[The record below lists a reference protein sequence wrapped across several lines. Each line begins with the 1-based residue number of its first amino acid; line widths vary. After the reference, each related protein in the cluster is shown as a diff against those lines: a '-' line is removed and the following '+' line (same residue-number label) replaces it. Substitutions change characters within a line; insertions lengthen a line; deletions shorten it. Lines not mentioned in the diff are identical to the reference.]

1 LDPNNELLAVFPPRR
16 LTAEELRDAMLA
28 ATGELSTEM
37 GGPGVFPEINRE
49 VALQPRHIMGGTAP
63 AYQPSPR
70 PEQRN
75 RRTIYAFRLRTLPD
89 PMLEAFNRPG
99 TEASCERR
107 DDTTVTPQ
115 VFALFNG
122 QFVHDRALAL
132 AARIHKAEKDAAGQ
146 IEQAFRL
153 VYGRGPTEAQRAAA
167 AAHVEQMT
175 RHHLKH
181 SPRPVRPAET
191 VVREMIEEQTGEL
204 MKWEEK
210 LDLTGYQPD
219 LKPWDVRPEVRG
231 LAELCLVLLNSNEF
245 LYVY

>member
-1 LDPNNELLAVFPPRR
+1 LLAVFAPRR

-28 ATGELSTEM
+28 ATGELATRM

-63 AYQPSPR
+63 VYQPSPR

-99 TEASCERR
+99 AEASCERR

-132 AARIHKAEKDAAGQ
+132 AARVHKAEDDPAGR
-146 IEQAFRL
+146 IEQVFHL
-153 VYGRGPTEAQRAAA
+153 VYGRRPTVEQRAAA
-167 AAHVEQMT
+167 SAHVARMT
-175 RHHLKH
+175 EHHHKH
-181 SPRPVRPAET
+181 APQPVRPPAT

-219 LKPWDVRPEVRG
+219 LKPWDVGPEVRG